1 MYAPPRVTDTALNRT
16 GSLLRLTAG
25 RALIQWQDGSVSLIT
40 VDRCTPGRY
49 TLTA

>member
-1 MYAPPRVTDTALNRT
+1 MTARPRVFDTVLHR
-16 GSLLRLTAG
+16 GGHLRRLTDG

-40 VDRCTPGRY
+40 VDRCPAGRY